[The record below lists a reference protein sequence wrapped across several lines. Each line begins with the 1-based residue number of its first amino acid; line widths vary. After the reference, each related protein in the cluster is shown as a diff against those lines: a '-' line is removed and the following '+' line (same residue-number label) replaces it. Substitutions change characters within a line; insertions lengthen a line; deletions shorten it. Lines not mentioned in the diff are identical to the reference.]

1 MVARAL
7 PEWID
12 NVSAATQL
20 ALALPRFLRRRVT
33 VEAAAAAQRQR
44 RETRDAAWL
53 ALVRAAVYENP
64 RSPYLRLLRRAGC
77 ELGDLEGLVRRSGL
91 EATLHHLYRA
101 GVYLTIEEFKGRRPV
116 VRGHEQFV
124 VRPGALRNP
133 CSAVHA
139 FVRSGGSRG
148 PGTAVPIDLAF
159 LREQST
165 NTCLVVH
172 ARGGATWHKGHW
184 TVPGGGAL
192 NMVLTYATFGRL
204 PTAWF
209 SQLEP
214 DSATIP
220 ARYRW
225 SARLVC
231 QWSRLI
237 GCPIPSPRH
246 VPLEDPAPI
255 LRWMTEVL
263 RSGEVPLL
271 QTFTS
276 SAVRVCQAAREA
288 GVELRG
294 AQFTLGGE
302 PVTAARLAIL
312 REVGAVGYTHYGAA
326 ETGSALSLGCLDP
339 VQPDDSHLTDD
350 LHAFV
355 QPGQAS
361 PSRDLSPR
369 ALLITS
375 LRMRAPLVFL
385 NVSLGDEA
393 IVDRRTCGCRLEEHG
408 WRTHVHTIR
417 SFEKLTA
424 GGMTFL
430 DVDAIR
436 VLEEVLPAR
445 FGGSPADYQL
455 VEEERP
461 DGRSRLLLLV
471 HPAVGAADG
480 RLIADVFLEAL
491 GRGEEAKHVM
501 AHAWRQAG
509 LLEVERRPP
518 IVTGAGKIL
527 HLHRMGRARASQP
540 DRKAAGAAAVDRG

>member
-1 MVARAL
+1 M
-7 PEWID
+7 
-12 NVSAATQL
+12 
-20 ALALPRFLRRRVT
+20 
-33 VEAAAAAQRQR
+33 
-44 RETRDAAWL
+44 
-53 ALVRAAVYENP
+53 
-64 RSPYLRLLRRAGC
+64 
-77 ELGDLEGLVRRSGL
+77 
-91 EATLHHLYRA
+91 
-101 GVYLTIEEFKGRRPV
+101 
-116 VRGHEQFV
+116 
-124 VRPGALRNP
+124 
-133 CSAVHA
+133 
-139 FVRSGGSRG
+139 
-148 PGTAVPIDLAF
+148 AVPIDLAF

-192 NMVLTYATFGRL
+192 NMVLTYAGFGRL

-214 DSATIP
+214 NSPSIP

-231 QWSRLI
+231 WLSRAARR
-237 GCPIPSPRH
+237 PIPSPRY
-246 VPLEDPAPI
+246 VPIEDPAPI
-255 LRWMTEVL
+255 LRWMTGIL

-288 GVELRG
+288 GVDLRG
-294 AQFTLGGE
+294 VQFTLGGE
-302 PVTAARLAIL
+302 PVTAARLAAI
-312 REVGAVGYTHYGAA
+312 REVGGVGYTHYGAA

-355 QPGQAS
+355 QPGEAS
-361 PSRDLSPR
+361 PSLDLSPR

-385 NVSLGDEA
+385 NASLGDEA
-393 IVDRRTCGCRLEEHG
+393 IVDRRACGCRLEGYG

-455 VEEERP
+455 LEEERA
-461 DGRSRLLLLV
+461 DGRSQLLLLV
-471 HPAVGAADG
+471 HPAIGAADG
-480 RLIADVFLEAL
+480 RVIADVFLEAL

-501 AHAWRQAG
+501 ALAWRQAG
-509 LLEVERRPP
+509 LLQVERRPP
-518 IVTGAGKIL
+518 VVTGAGKIL
-527 HLHRMGRARASQP
+527 HLHRMAGARGERPSPDAARAWDS
-540 DRKAAGAAAVDRG
+540 R

>member
-1 MVARAL
+1 MGAWPF
-7 PEWID
+7 PEWIE
-12 NVSAATQL
+12 NVRAAARL
-20 ALALPRFLRRRVT
+20 ASALPGFLRHRLT
-33 VEAAAAAQRQR
+33 VEASAAGQRQR
-44 RETRDAAWL
+44 RETREAAWL
-53 ALVRAAVYENP
+53 ALVRAAVYGNP

-77 ELGDLEGLVRRSGL
+77 EPGDLEGLVRREGL
-91 EATLHHLYRA
+91 EEALQHLYRA
-101 GVYLTIEEFKGRRPV
+101 GVYLTVEEFKGRRPV
-116 VRGHEQFV
+116 VRGSDSFSV
-124 VRPGALRNP
+124 YPGQLRNP
-133 CSAVHA
+133 RAAVHA

-148 PGTAVPIDLAF
+148 SGMPVPIDLAF

-172 ARGGATWHKGHW
+172 ARGGAAWHKGHW

-192 NMVLTYATFGRL
+192 NMVLTYAGFGRL
-204 PTAWF
+204 PSAWF
-209 SQLEP
+209 SQLDP
-214 DSATIP
+214 DTPSIP

-231 QWSRLI
+231 WVSRAARRPL
-237 GCPIPSPRH
+237 PRPRH
-246 VPLEDPAPI
+246 VPLDDPSPI
-255 LRWMTEVL
+255 LRWMRAIL
-263 RSGEVPLL
+263 QKGEVPLL

-276 SAVRVCQAAREA
+276 SAVRVCQSAREA
-288 GVELRG
+288 GIDLRG
-294 AQFTLGGE
+294 VQFTLGGE
-302 PVTAARLAIL
+302 PVTAARLAVI
-312 REVGAVGYTHYGAA
+312 REIGAEGFTHYGAA
-326 ETGSALSLGCLDP
+326 ETGSALSLGCLAP
-339 VQPDDSHLTDD
+339 VQADDSHLTDD
-350 LHAFV
+350 LHAFI
-355 QPGQAS
+355 QPGDAPTS
-361 PSRDLSPR
+361 PDLSPH

-393 IVDRRTCGCRLEEHG
+393 IFDRRACGCRLEGYG

-455 VEEERP
+455 VEEERE

-471 HPAVGAADG
+471 HPAIGPADDGA
-480 RLIADVFLEAL
+480 IADVFLEAL

-501 AHAWRQAG
+501 ALSWRQAG
-509 LLEVERRPP
+509 LLKVERRPP
-518 IVTGAGKIL
+518 VVTSAGKIL
-527 HLHRMGRARASQP
+527 HLHRVAGPRRAPASL
-540 DRKAAGAAAVDRG
+540 GAARRE

>member
-1 MVARAL
+1 MGAWPF
-7 PEWID
+7 PEWIE
-12 NVSAATQL
+12 NVRAAARL
-20 ALALPRFLRRRVT
+20 ASALPGFLRHRLT
-33 VEAAAAAQRQR
+33 VEASAAGQRQR
-44 RETRDAAWL
+44 RETREAAWL
-53 ALVRAAVYENP
+53 ALVRAAVYGNP

-77 ELGDLEGLVRRSGL
+77 EPGDLEGLVRREGL
-91 EATLHHLYRA
+91 EEALQHLYRA

-116 VRGHEQFV
+116 VRGSDSFSV
-124 VRPGALRNP
+124 YPGQLRNP
-133 CSAVHA
+133 RAAVHA

-148 PGTAVPIDLAF
+148 SGMPVPIDLAF

-172 ARGGATWHKGHW
+172 ARGGAAWHKGHW

-192 NMVLTYATFGRL
+192 NMVLTYAGFGRL
-204 PTAWF
+204 PSAWF
-209 SQLEP
+209 SQLDP
-214 DSATIP
+214 DTPSIP

-231 QWSRLI
+231 WVSRAARRPL
-237 GCPIPSPRH
+237 PRPRH
-246 VPLEDPAPI
+246 VPLDDPSPI
-255 LRWMTEVL
+255 LRWMRAIL
-263 RSGEVPLL
+263 QKGEVPLL

-276 SAVRVCQAAREA
+276 SAVRVCQSAREA
-288 GVELRG
+288 GIDLRG
-294 AQFTLGGE
+294 VQFTLGGE
-302 PVTAARLAIL
+302 PVTAARLAVI
-312 REVGAVGYTHYGAA
+312 REVGAEGFTHYGAA
-326 ETGSALSLGCLDP
+326 ETGSALSLGCLAP
-339 VQPDDSHLTDD
+339 VQADDSHLTDD
-350 LHAFV
+350 LHAFI
-355 QPGQAS
+355 QPGDAPTS
-361 PSRDLSPR
+361 PDLSPH

-393 IVDRRTCGCRLEEHG
+393 IFDRRACGCRLEGYG

-455 VEEERP
+455 VEEERE

-471 HPAVGAADG
+471 HPAIGPADDGA
-480 RLIADVFLEAL
+480 IADVFLEAL

-501 AHAWRQAG
+501 ALSWRQAG
-509 LLEVERRPP
+509 LLKVERRPP
-518 IVTGAGKIL
+518 VVTSAGKIL
-527 HLHRMGRARASQP
+527 HLHRVAGPRRAPASL
-540 DRKAAGAAAVDRG
+540 GAARRE

>member
-1 MVARAL
+1 MGTWPF
-7 PEWID
+7 PEWIE
-12 NVSAATQL
+12 NVSAAARL
-20 ALALPRFLRRRVT
+20 ASALPGFLRHRLT
-33 VEAAAAAQRQR
+33 FEASAAAQRHR

-53 ALVRAAVYENP
+53 ALVRAAVYGNP
-64 RSPYLRLLRRAGC
+64 RSPYLRLLQRAGC
-77 ELGDLEGLVRRSGL
+77 EPGDLEDLVRRDGL
-91 EATLHHLYRA
+91 EGALHHLYRV

-116 VRGHEQFV
+116 VRGSDQFSV
-124 VRPGALRNP
+124 YPGQLRNP
-133 CSAVHA
+133 RAAVHA

-148 PGTAVPIDLAF
+148 PGMSVPIDLAF

-172 ARGGATWHKGHW
+172 ARGGAAWHKGHW

-192 NMVLTYATFGRL
+192 NMVLTYAGFGRL

-209 SQLEP
+209 SQLDP
-214 DSATIP
+214 DSPSIP
-220 ARYRW
+220 PRYRW

-231 QWSRLI
+231 SLSRAA
-237 GCPIPSPRH
+237 GRPIPYPQH
-246 VPLEDPAPI
+246 VPLDDSSPI
-255 LRWMTEVL
+255 LRWMTAIL
-263 RSGEVPLL
+263 RRGEVPLL

-288 GVELRG
+288 GIDLRG
-294 AQFTLGGE
+294 VQFTLGGE
-302 PVTAARLAIL
+302 PVTAARLAVI
-312 REVGAVGYTHYGAA
+312 REVGAEGFTHYGAA
-326 ETGSALSLGCLDP
+326 ETGSALSLGCLAP
-339 VQPDDSHLTDD
+339 VQADDSHLTDD

-355 QPGQAS
+355 QPGDAPAS
-361 PSRDLSPR
+361 PDLSPR

-393 IVDRRTCGCRLEEHG
+393 IFDRRACGCRLEGYG
-408 WRTHVHTIR
+408 WRTHLHTIR

-436 VLEEVLPAR
+436 VLEEVLPTR

-455 VEEERP
+455 VEEEQEN
-461 DGRSRLLLLV
+461 GRSRLLLLV
-471 HPAVGAADG
+471 HPAIGPADD
-480 RLIADVFLEAL
+480 RAIADVFLEAL

-501 AHAWRQAG
+501 ALSWRQAG
-509 LLEVERRPP
+509 LLRVERRPP
-518 IVTGAGKIL
+518 VVTGAGKIL
-527 HLHRMGRARASQP
+527 HLHRV
-540 DRKAAGAAAVDRG
+540 AAPRGDPSSHSAQGTPSTS